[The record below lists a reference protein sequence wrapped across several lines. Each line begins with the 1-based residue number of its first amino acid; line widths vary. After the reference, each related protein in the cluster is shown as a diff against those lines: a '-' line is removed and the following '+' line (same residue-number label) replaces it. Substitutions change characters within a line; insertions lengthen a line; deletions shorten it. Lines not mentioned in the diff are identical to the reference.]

1 VADHVT
7 VLRFEQAVLPH
18 LDAAYNLARWLL
30 RDAHDAEDI
39 VQQSCLRAL
48 DAFDRFRGGDTRA
61 WLLTIVRNACFS
73 HLRQSRRHDE
83 DVETVGSID
92 TQLAAPSAESD
103 PHLAL
108 LRRLERDAL
117 AAAIEQLPAVFR
129 EAFVLREMEGLSY
142 QEIADVAGVPVG
154 TVMSR
159 LARARQRLQE
169 TLSNPVQE
177 Q

>member
-1 VADHVT
+1 VADDMT

-48 DAFDRFRGGDTRA
+48 DGFDRFRGGDTRA

-73 HLRQSRRHDE
+73 HLRQQRRRDE
-83 DVETVGSID
+83 DVETVESVDMQI
-92 TQLAAPSAESD
+92 AAPAAAND

-108 LRRLERDAL
+108 LRRLERDTL

-129 EAFVLREMEGLSY
+129 EAFVLREMQGLSY
-142 QEIADVAGVPVG
+142 QEIAEVAGVPVG
-154 TVMSR
+154 TIMSR

-169 TLSNPVQE
+169 KLSEPVNE

>member
-1 VADHVT
+1 MT

-73 HLRQSRRHDE
+73 HLRQRRRHDE
-83 DVETVGSID
+83 DVEAVESID
-92 TQLAAPSAESD
+92 AQLAAPSAESD

-169 TLSNPVQE
+169 TLSNPVHDQ
-177 Q
+177 

>member
-1 VADHVT
+1 MT

-48 DAFDRFRGGDTRA
+48 DGFDRFRGGDTRA

-73 HLRQSRRHDE
+73 HLRRRRRRHD
-83 DVETVGSID
+83 DVGTSESID
-92 TQLAAPSAESD
+92 TQLIAPTAQND

-108 LRRLERDAL
+108 LRRLQRDTL

-129 EAFVLREMEGLSY
+129 EAFVLREMESLSY

-169 TLSNPVQE
+169 TLLDPVHE

>member
-1 VADHVT
+1 M
-7 VLRFEQAVLPH
+7 LPH

-30 RDAHDAEDI
+30 RDDHDAEDI
-39 VQQSCLRAL
+39 VQHACLRA
-48 DAFDRFRGGDTRA
+48 FDGFLKFRGGDTRA

-73 HLRQSRRHDE
+73 FLRKRRQEDLQSSE
-83 DVETVGSID
+83 SID
-92 TQLAAPSAESD
+92 QQLIAAPDGQHD

-108 LRRLERDAL
+108 LRRIDREAM

-129 EAFVLREMEGLSY
+129 EAFVLREMDGLSY
-142 QEIADVAGVPVG
+142 QQIADVAGVPVG
-154 TVMSR
+154 TIMSR

-169 TLSNPVQE
+169 MLSNPVNE